1 MSHFTLRR
9 KAYNESYLSLAIM
22 MIVGIIVARM
32 LLPFAAVPFIFE
44 EFLFFKGAWWEPI
57 WAAWP
62 LFFVGFVINIWKITT
77 TTNPPEVQENASMIP
92 IHGVSASLFAGIM
105 EEIVFRWV
113 LLYGYME
120 ILWILNDITVYLF
133 DVPILKIIAEIAFGG
148 FTNFIVGNAQHILT
162 QPTAWTIG
170 AAAGT
175 WTLGM
180 AILPSV
186 MKFQQGHLYQ
196 GMIGWIL
203 SGFAGLVFFRIMFNY
218 GLFAGM
224 WVHFLF
230 DMTIFLMLFV
240 DVLLEEQAGKAK
252 MYQWY

>member
-1 MSHFTLRR
+1 MSHVTLRR
-9 KAYNESYLSLAIM
+9 KAYNGSYLSLAIM
-22 MIVGIIVARM
+22 MIVGIIFARL
-32 LLPFAAVPFIFE
+32 LLPFATVPFVFE

-62 LFFVGFVINIWKITT
+62 LFLIGFVINFWKMAT
-77 TTNPPEVQENASMIP
+77 TTNPPEVQKNAPTIP
-92 IHGVSASLFAGIM
+92 IHGLSTSLFAGIM
-105 EEIVFRWV
+105 EEVVFRWV
-113 LLYGYME
+113 LLYGYMG
-120 ILWILNDITVYLF
+120 ILWILNDVTAYLF
-133 DVPILKIIAEIAFGG
+133 DVPILKIITEVVFGG
-148 FTNFIVGNAQHILT
+148 FTTIIVGNAQDILVH
-162 QPTAWTIG
+162 PAAWTIG

-175 WTLGM
+175 WTLGL

-196 GMIGWIL
+196 GVTGWIF
-203 SGFAGLVFFRIMFNY
+203 SGFAGLVFFHIMFNY

-230 DMTIFLMLFV
+230 DMMVFLMLFV